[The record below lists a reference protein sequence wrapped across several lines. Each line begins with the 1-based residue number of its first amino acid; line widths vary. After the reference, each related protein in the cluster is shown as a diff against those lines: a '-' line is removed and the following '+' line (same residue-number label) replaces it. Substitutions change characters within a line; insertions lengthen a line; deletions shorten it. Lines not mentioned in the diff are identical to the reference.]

1 MEILTYPTMPGSSV
15 FNAMS
20 LTMTPPQ
27 ALRDAQASLPDPDA
41 HRVSYNV
48 DAWRRL
54 FAGDPDL
61 EALAARYPRTLS
73 RADVAGIARAAL
85 QGATPIRR
93 AFLAS
98 MIWGYG
104 TVGYGAFRT
113 ARMLRTPDALGQL
126 DRAAAA
132 TTAGRLGEAVERFGL
147 QGCGLAFVSK
157 FVYFVGMAS
166 EERPLPVILDAR
178 VEAAL
183 TTLGVDLTQLA
194 RSRGPHAGPRWSLTT
209 RRYLTYVDLVDN
221 WARQLAC
228 RPDQIEMALFNGLT
242 PGA

>member
-1 MEILTYPTMPGSSV
+1 MHGSSV

-20 LTMTPPQ
+20 LTMTLPQ

-41 HRVSYNV
+41 HRVSYRV

-61 EALAARYPRTLS
+61 EDLAARYPHTLS
-73 RADVAGIARAAL
+73 RADVAGIAQAAL
-85 QGATPIRR
+85 RGATPIRR

-113 ARMLRTPDALGQL
+113 ARMLRTPDAAGQL
-126 DRAAAA
+126 ARASSSV
-132 TTAGRLGEAVERFGL
+132 TAGRLADATEDFAL

-157 FVYFVGMAS
+157 FLYFIGLGS
-166 EERPLPVILDAR
+166 GQKPLPLILDSR
-178 VEAAL
+178 VEAAVAS
-183 TTLGVDLTQLA
+183 LGVDLTQLA
-194 RSRGPHAGPRWSLTT
+194 RERAQRAGHRYSLST
-209 RRYLTYVDLVDN
+209 RRYLAYVDLAN
-221 WARQLAC
+221 AWAQQIAC
-228 RPDQIEMALFNGLT
+228 RPDQIEMWLFGVLG
-242 PGA
+242 PAA